1 VVVVYTLM
9 GNKRAK
15 EVGKYAKVTYT
26 NANTEEQANVKGR
39 QDVVLIAIFFSP
51 CVTLM
56 AVPSSVWTNLFFG

>member
-1 VVVVYTLM
+1 M

-26 NANTEEQANVKGR
+26 NTEEQANVKGR

-56 AVPSSVWTNLFFG
+56 AVPSSV